1 MTGVTAVIFDAGE
14 YEYPCKLWYSIME
27 SVSSYCTIKQWRE
40 KRNIYFPNNSTKFD
54 IRDKKCLSAIH
65 TSLNLA
71 AGLLKTVIVLYEN
84 GIIHGD
90 LNPGNILWILENE
103 AIDKELERLASYS
116 YAVLGELEPFRVKL
130 IDMGASKAND
140 IENAGLIRDSWKLYE
155 HMKSFL
161 FPIFVDQK
169 LKFAEEPRELF
180 KASFLSNASSMILV
194 HNHPSGVLR
203 PSPDDTRMT
212 DRLLQVAGL
221 MGVQLLDHIIVGGN
235 NQEYFSFRSQ
245 KLISYQSIKYTS
257 DYHALSFDEVG
268 LVAEEGWE
276 R

>member
-1 MTGVTAVIFDAGE
+1 MSNRLIFMN
-14 YEYPCKLWYSIME
+14 KI
-27 SVSSYCTIKQWRE
+27 VTIKKSSHIEISSKMNKPCLNKSATQVMPILANNKVASNE
-40 KRNIYFPNNSTKFD
+40 KSTLFRGWQIFVPVICVIHLNSANMP
-54 IRDKKCLSAIH
+54 INCHI
-65 TSLNLA
+65 
-71 AGLLKTVIVLYEN
+71 
-84 GIIHGD
+84 
-90 LNPGNILWILENE
+90 
-103 AIDKELERLASYS
+103 ASMGALS
-116 YAVLGELEPFRVKL
+116 YAVV
-130 IDMGASKAND
+130 
-140 IENAGLIRDSWKLYE
+140 
-155 HMKSFL
+155 
-161 FPIFVDQK
+161 
-169 LKFAEEPRELF
+169 EPRELF

-194 HNHPSGVLR
+194 HNHPCGVLR

-245 KLISYQSIKYTS
+245 ELLSYQSVKYTS

>member
-1 MTGVTAVIFDAGE
+1 MDENIFQLEMVSVRLVKETPLLSDKPFSSPEDVVEFIGEKLSQMDREVVCVIH
-14 YEYPCKLWYSIME
+14 L
-27 SVSSYCTIKQWRE
+27 
-40 KRNIYFPNNSTKFD
+40 NN
-54 IRDKKCLSAIH
+54 
-65 TSLNLA
+65 
-71 AGLLKTVIVLYEN
+71 
-84 GIIHGD
+84 
-90 LNPGNILWILENE
+90 GNMPINCHI
-103 AIDKELERLASYS
+103 ASMGALS
-116 YAVLGELEPFRVKL
+116 YAVV
-130 IDMGASKAND
+130 
-140 IENAGLIRDSWKLYE
+140 
-155 HMKSFL
+155 
-161 FPIFVDQK
+161 
-169 LKFAEEPRELF
+169 EPRELF

-203 PSPDDTRMT
+203 PSPDDTRLT

>member
-1 MTGVTAVIFDAGE
+1 
-14 YEYPCKLWYSIME
+14 ME